1 MKILCLA
8 LLGVTQKTTKYP
20 ESEMS
25 VSQLRF
31 EPRTCGMEVWS
42 LTAMP
47 TCSVRAGSIGVH
59 ARIRLGSSGSGQSPV
74 SAEYHCPLTGSA
86 PRNVRPTDPLELTG

>member
-1 MKILCLA
+1 MKILCPTF
-8 LLGVTQKTTKYP
+8 LGVTQKTTKHS
-20 ESEMS
+20 ESELS

-42 LTAMP
+42 LTARP

-59 ARIRLGSSGSGQSPV
+59 ARIGLGSSGSGQSPV
-74 SAEYHCPLTGSA
+74 TAEYHCPLTGSA
-86 PRNVRPTDPLELTG
+86 SRNVRPTGPFEVTG